1 MSTTAVRSREGEH
14 RTRRRWVLTETAAG
28 WLFASPWILGFLL
41 FTGGPIIAALAISFT
56 QWDVVNDPVWI
67 GLDNY
72 RRMLHDP
79 QALQALKVTTVY
91 TVVSVP
97 LHTGLAFL
105 LALLL
110 NNPLRGIGVYR
121 TIFYLPSI
129 LPVAAVA
136 VIWRW
141 VLSPQY
147 GVFNWL
153 LSLIGID
160 GPQWLASPD
169 WALPALILMSLFQIG
184 GALIIFLAGLQ
195 GVPGDLYEAASVD
208 GAGWWRK
215 QWNVTLPMMTPY
227 ILFQVVIGFVT
238 TLQVFVQP
246 YLMTD
251 GGPKDATLFFLLYIY
266 RNAFQFFSMGYA
278 AALSWVLFVYVIVLT
293 MLILRSSRAWVY
305 YEGQQQR

>member
-1 MSTTAVRSREGEH
+1 MASSIAGPIPGSAPPRSRYLREN
-14 RTRRRWVLTETAAG
+14 TAG
-28 WLFASPWILGFLL
+28 WLFVLPWIIGFVA
-41 FTGGPIIAALAISFT
+41 FTGGPILAALAISFT
-56 QWDVVNDPVWI
+56 QWDVVNAPVWV

-72 RRMLHDP
+72 RRMLDDP
-79 QALQALKVTTVY
+79 QALQALKVTTIY
-91 TVVSVP
+91 TAVSVP
-97 LHTGLAFL
+97 LHTALAFV

-110 NNPLRGIGVYR
+110 NNRMRGVGIYR

-129 LPVAAVA
+129 LPVAVVA

-147 GVFNWL
+147 GVFNYL
-153 LSLIGID
+153 LSRVGVT
-160 GPQWLASPD
+160 GPDWLASPD
-169 WALPALILMSLFQIG
+169 WALPALVLMSMFQIG

-195 GVPGDLYEAASVD
+195 GVPRDLYEAAMVD

-215 QWNVTLPMMTPY
+215 QWNVTIPMMTPY
-227 ILFQVVIGFVT
+227 ILFQIMIGFIS

-251 GGPKDATLFFLLYIY
+251 GGPHDATLFYLLYVY

-278 AALSWVLFVYVIVLT
+278 SALSWVLFVYVVIVTL
-293 MLILRSSRAWVY
+293 LILRSSRAWVY
-305 YEGQQQR
+305 YAGGEDG